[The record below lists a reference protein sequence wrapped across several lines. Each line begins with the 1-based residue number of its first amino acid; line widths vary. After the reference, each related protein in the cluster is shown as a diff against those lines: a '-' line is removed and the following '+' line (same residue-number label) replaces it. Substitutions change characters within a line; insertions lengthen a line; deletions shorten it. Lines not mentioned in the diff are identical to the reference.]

1 MTPIFVTTTHSLQL
15 TWLTSTSITIT
26 FNSWCKHHLRSQLLQ
41 PFLFSLSDRHM
52 DWIKIALITLKG
64 VWIERVNFE
73 NNLTMLR
80 IDSTWPL
87 ACDCKTDARL
97 FKIELDQYEA
107 VLLEHLLTL
116 DRWYAAS
123 SWNITV
129 HRLSFVHKHA
139 ALLCFAPHAWPGCHT
154 CGFCS
159 IVLLC
164 HVVGSSS
171 YSDDL
176 VDGSASGVIK
186 RNPIFAFTGFCYSGR
201 PEFSIILMNNMKC
214 LHSLSALVQYSSS
227 YSQT

>member
-139 ALLCFAPHAWPGCHT
+139 AFSFKKKQKKNKNNQTNKHAALLCFAPHAWPGCHT

-159 IVLLC
+159 ICSFMSRGGKFKLQ
-164 HVVGSSS
+164 
-171 YSDDL
+171 
-176 VDGSASGVIK
+176 
-186 RNPIFAFTGFCYSGR
+186 RRPGR
-201 PEFSIILMNNMKC
+201 W
-214 LHSLSALVQYSSS
+214 
-227 YSQT
+227 